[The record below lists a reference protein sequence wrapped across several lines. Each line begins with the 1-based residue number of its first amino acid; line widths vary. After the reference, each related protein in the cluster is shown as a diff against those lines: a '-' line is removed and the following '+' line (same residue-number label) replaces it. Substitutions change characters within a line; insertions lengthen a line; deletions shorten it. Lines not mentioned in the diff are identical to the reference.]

1 MNGATMQRLPEN
13 LTDLAQMRNREGIF
27 SDRVHAGCVLA
38 DLIAGRLAPG
48 CMVLA
53 IPAGGIPVACT
64 LAERLGLEIDV
75 VVVSKITFPWNS
87 EAGYG
92 AVAQGGLVRLNDRI
106 LEGVQLDEAEIQAGI
121 AATTAKINRRFK
133 ALRADR
139 PMPDIRRRPAVIV
152 DDGLA
157 SGTTMGVAIEA
168 VKKMEAASIAVAV
181 PTGHLDSIR
190 RISVQVDQIYCAN
203 VRSGM
208 RFAVA
213 AAYRHWADVPESE
226 AITMLADRYPP
237 DA

>member
-1 MNGATMQRLPEN
+1 MQRVPEN
-13 LTDLAQMRNREGIF
+13 LTDLAEMRDREEIF

-38 DLIAGRLAPG
+38 DLMAGRLAPG

-53 IPAGGIPVACT
+53 IPAGGIPVACA
-64 LAERLGLEIDV
+64 LAERLGLDIDV

-106 LEGVQLDEAEIQAGI
+106 LAGVHLDEAEIQKGI

-133 ALRADR
+133 AFKADR
-139 PMPDIRRRPAVIV
+139 PIPDIRRRPAVIV

-157 SGTTMGVAIEA
+157 SGTTMDVAIEA
-168 VKKMEAASIAVAV
+168 VKKMKVASIAVAV

-190 RISVQVDQIYCAN
+190 RIGTKVERIYCPN

-213 AAYRHWADVPESE
+213 TAYQHWADVPESE
-226 AITMLADRYPP
+226 AIAMMADRYPP